1 MAPNKGRDVST
12 GREFIADTRRWWNDA
27 RLDALNGEHGQG
39 MSGWWDKSTDTPP
52 TDPIRGKS
60 PPPSRNV
67 DRRNKIQSRNS
78 TSCSVAVLQMSER
91 FRKNAHWH
99 LYIVPT
105 PNVNRGKWLHRK
117 SRWRAGKIKRWNRQ
131 LNSSRSTYLLTKSWS
146 SIVRLLCWNAMNGFP
161 KLERLSSRV
170 WWAASN

>member
-117 SRWRAGKIKRWNRQ
+117 SRWRAGKSRDETGNWTRLDQ
-131 LNSSRSTYLLTKSWS
+131 LTFLPSPDRASFAYYVGTLWTGFQAGTSFFSSL
-146 SIVRLLCWNAMNGFP
+146 V
-161 KLERLSSRV
+161 SRK
-170 WWAASN
+170 